1 MDRSVEIESPV
12 WWRRVGFARALLT
25 GLPILAIGAI
35 IITFWVLSLIRADEY
50 KFLPVGSTAPQFSLV
65 TAAGEQISGDER
77 LGRRPF
83 LMYFNE
89 GVG

>member
-1 MDRSVEIESPV
+1 MDGSVEIESPV

-35 IITFWVLSLIRADEY
+35 IISFWVLSLIRADEY
-50 KFLPVGSTAPQFSLV
+50 KFLPVGSAAPPFSLV
-65 TAAGEQISGDER
+65 TATGEQISGDEH
-77 LGRRPF
+77 LGKHPF

>member
-1 MDRSVEIESPV
+1 MDGSADIEGPA

-25 GLPILAIGAI
+25 CLPILAIGAI
-35 IITFWVLSLIRADEY
+35 IITFWVLSLVRADEY
-50 KFLPVGSTAPQFSLV
+50 RLLPVGSTAPPFSLV
-65 TAAGEQISGDER
+65 TATGEQISGDEH
-77 LGRRPF
+77 LGKHPF

>member
-1 MDRSVEIESPV
+1 MNETAEVERLT
-12 WWRRVGFARALLT
+12 WWRRAGFLRVLLT

-35 IITFWVLSLIRADEY
+35 VIAFWILSLVRSGEY
-50 KFLPVGSTAPQFSLV
+50 KVLPVGSRAPTFSLI
-65 TAAGEQISGDER
+65 TATGGQVSLDQHLGEH
-77 LGRRPF
+77 PF

>member
-1 MDRSVEIESPV
+1 MNGSVETESQSR
-12 WWRRVGFARALLT
+12 WRGIGFARALLT

-35 IITFWVLSLIRADEY
+35 IITFWVLSLVRAAEH
-50 KFLPVGSTAPQFSLV
+50 KFLPVGSTAPPFSLV
-65 TAAGEQISGDER
+65 TATGEQISGDEH
-77 LGRRPF
+77 LGKRPF

>member
-1 MDRSVEIESPV
+1 MNGSVEIESSA

-35 IITFWVLSLIRADEY
+35 IITFWILSLVRSDEY
-50 KFLPVGSTAPQFSLV
+50 KVLPVGSTAPPFSLV
-65 TAAGEQISGDER
+65 TATGEQVSLDQH
-77 LGRRPF
+77 LGRHPF
-83 LMYFNE
+83 LLYFNE

>member
-1 MDRSVEIESPV
+1 MDGTVEIEPPAG
-12 WWRRVGFARALLT
+12 WRRIGLGRALLT

-35 IITFWVLSLIRADEY
+35 IITFWVLSLVRADEY
-50 KFLPVGSTAPQFSLV
+50 KLLPVGSAAPEFSLV
-65 TAAGEQISGDER
+65 TATGEQVSSDER
-77 LGRRPF
+77 LGKRPF